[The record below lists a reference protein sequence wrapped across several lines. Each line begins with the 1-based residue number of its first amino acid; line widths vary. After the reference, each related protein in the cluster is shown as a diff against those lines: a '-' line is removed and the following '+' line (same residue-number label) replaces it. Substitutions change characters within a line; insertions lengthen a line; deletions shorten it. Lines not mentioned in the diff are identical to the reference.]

1 VIPPD
6 LRPVFIG
13 GCPRSGTRHLG
24 AILGAHPECVCVP
37 ESSFKTAALA
47 ATSELADP
55 RDLVGSFLDTL
66 EFQRWGL
73 DAHLLRKELQAAELT
88 YPQALLH
95 LVRRYA
101 DSVHRSVAR
110 VWIDHTPSNV
120 HSAVTLSEMF
130 PAARFLHIVRDGR
143 GVAASVLP
151 LSWGPNTIERAAHW
165 WTEQLAFGLAQ
176 ESWDRTRVMRV
187 HYEDLVMRP
196 EQVVAS
202 IADFCGLAF
211 EPAMLRG
218 DGIAL
223 PRDPGRRRRTTLV
236 GRPSEPSRATAWEH
250 TLSARQI
257 ESFESVAADLLRY
270 LGYTLRFGPR
280 ARATSRTERI
290 RFAIYETYRER
301 LRNPHQHRR
310 ERRRR
315 ARGG

>member
-1 VIPPD
+1 VIQPE

-47 ATSELADP
+47 ATSESADA

-73 DAHLLRKELQAAELT
+73 DEHLLRKELQGAELT
-88 YPQALLH
+88 YPQALSH
-95 LVRRYA
+95 LVHRYA
-101 DSVHRSVAR
+101 DSVDRSVAR

-130 PAARFLHIVRDGR
+130 PTARFLHIVRDGR

-151 LSWGPNTIERAAHW
+151 LSWGPNTIAQAAHW
-165 WTEQLAFGLAQ
+165 WAEELAFGLAQ

-187 HYEDLVMRP
+187 RYEDLVVRP

-202 IADFCGLAF
+202 IADFCGLDF

-218 DGIAL
+218 DGITL
-223 PRDPGRRRRTTLV
+223 PRDPGRRRTTLV
-236 GRPSEPSRATAWEH
+236 GRRSEPSRATAWEH

-257 ESFESVAADLLRY
+257 EIFESVAADLLRY
-270 LGYTLRFGPR
+270 LGYALWFGSR

-290 RFAIYETYRER
+290 RFAIYEVYRER
-301 LRNPHQHRR
+301 LRNPPQHRR